1 MTAKDE
7 LKNYQDRIEAALKLD
22 KLDKDRLK
30 RLKSEYEALKKN
42 NATIEEFRSF
52 SEDINTIID
61 SVSDDLDYI
70 NKSFTD
76 SVSQLSKGKN
86 LLNAQKSALSKLSNI
101 ARETLNIR
109 RGDSN
114 LDDKKFKRLQEQA
127 RSQTDILR
135 TTRDQLRTQ
144 GESVKAINQQIAD
157 TQLLEDG
164 FKAILKVNEDVE
176 KKLGFIPQLAEG
188 IDKALSKI
196 GLPELGFAEAVA
208 ETKRLAQEAA
218 AAGIEFNAASTYV
231 NVLTNNLADAFT
243 PANLIQSAVLGIVD
257 ALFALDE
264 STGNLAKN
272 FGISYAEASGFSDEL
287 NSAANNAYLLN
298 VNTQGLTDAFTTL
311 NNEFGTFEKI
321 STESLVSFQRLTK
334 EAGLSNEAAIGLYR
348 TSILTGGELENNTKE
363 FMGEAKAIADANGL
377 ALNQK
382 QILEEVKNVSSATL
396 LTLGGQPKALAN
408 AIVKAKALGVSL
420 EQVENISSSLLDFEN
435 SISAELEAE
444 LLTGKNLNLEKAR
457 LAALNGDLATVA
469 EEIAKQ
475 TGSAAD
481 FTKMNVI
488 QQEALAKSV
497 GMTREDLAKSLMERE
512 ALAKLSGVEGKT
524 AQEKFN
530 NLVKEVGLEEA
541 KKQLGDEQLAN
552 LLAGQSAQER
562 FTAAIEKLKEVFVSI
577 AEPLLPVLDVFGKIA
592 ETVAPLA
599 GFIGQI
605 VKHAMELGKYLLPV
619 YGIYKGILLVQQGIL
634 LFQQRGLFQA
644 KAAAVFNKLGLITD
658 KQKLFYQSRLTYFE
672 NLTGTAKKKNLIL
685 ENASIV
691 NSLKKNTLAAIA
703 VVHER
708 MANIQKSIGVGIE
721 NAMVAIKNRGIL
733 ATIKDL
739 TLQGLARANKLK
751 NMLIDVGSLAIS
763 SAKAVAGIPIIG
775 PLLAAG
781 AAVGGIALG
790 LGLYNR
796 FKGNDV
802 VSPGYGKRTLLS
814 PEGAIDLNNKDT
826 VIAGTNLGGGSNQSA
841 NSSSPSINLSP
852 LIERMS
858 AVENLLSQILSKE
871 GTVFLDGNKVGTAMA
886 MGTYKTQ

>member
-7 LKNYQDRIEAALKLD
+7 LKNYQDRIESALKLD

-135 TTRDQLRTQ
+135 TTRDQLKTQ

-157 TQLLEDG
+157 AQLLEDG

-176 KKLGFIPQLAEG
+176 RKLGFIPQLAEG

-231 NVLTNNLADAFT
+231 SVLTNNLADAFT

-264 STGNLAKN
+264 STGDLAKN
-272 FGISYAEASGFSDEL
+272 FGISYAEAAGLSDEL

-298 VNTQGLTDAFTTL
+298 VTTQGLTDAFTTL
-311 NNEFGTFEKI
+311 NNEFGTFGQI
-321 STESLVSFQRLTK
+321 STESLASFQRLTK
-334 EAGLSNEAAIGLYR
+334 EAKLSDEAAIGLYR
-348 TSILTGGELENNTKE
+348 TSILTGGELEDNTKA

-420 EQVENISSSLLDFEN
+420 EQVENISSSLLDFES

-457 LAALNGDLATVA
+457 LAALNGDIATVA

-512 ALAKLSGVEGKT
+512 AIAKLSDQEGKT

-541 KKQLGDEQLAN
+541 KKRLGDEQVAN
-552 LLAGQSAQER
+552 LFAGQSAQER
-562 FTAAIEKLKEVFVSI
+562 FTAAVEKLKEVFVSI
-577 AEPLLPVLDVFGKIA
+577 AEPLLPILDIFGKIA

-599 GFIGQI
+599 GFIGQT
-605 VKHAMELGKYLLPV
+605 VKYAIELGKYLLPI
-619 YGIYKGILLVQQGIL
+619 YGIYKGIL
-634 LFQQRGLFQA
+634 LFQQRGLIQA

-672 NLTGTAKKKNLIL
+672 NVKKGIAKENLIL
-685 ENASIV
+685 ENSSIV

-708 MANIQKSIGVGIE
+708 MANLQKRIGVGFE
-721 NAMVAIKNRGIL
+721 NAMLAVKQKGIL
-733 ATIKDL
+733 TTIKDL
-739 TLQGLARANKLK
+739 ALQGLAKAKKLGS
-751 NMLIDVGSLAIS
+751 MLVDVGSLAIS

-775 PLLAAG
+775 PLLAVG
-781 AAVGGIALG
+781 AAAGGIALG

-796 FKGNDV
+796 FKGDDV
-802 VSPGYGKRTLLS
+802 VSPGYGKRTLLA

>member
-1 MTAKDE
+1 MAKDE

-135 TTRDQLRTQ
+135 TTRDQLKTQ

-157 TQLLEDG
+157 AQLLEDG

-176 KKLGFIPQLAEG
+176 RKLGFIPQLAEG

-196 GLPELGFAEAVA
+196 GLPELGFAEAVT

-231 NVLTNNLADAFT
+231 SVLTNNLADAFT

-264 STGNLAKN
+264 STGDLAKN
-272 FGISYAEASGFSDEL
+272 FGISYAEAAGLSDEL

-298 VNTQGLTDAFTTL
+298 VTTQGLTDAFTTL
-311 NNEFGTFEKI
+311 NNEFGTFGQI
-321 STESLVSFQRLTK
+321 STESLASFQRLTK
-334 EAGLSNEAAIGLYR
+334 EAKLSDEAAIGLYR
-348 TSILTGGELENNTKE
+348 TSILTGGELEDNTKA

-420 EQVENISSSLLDFEN
+420 EQVENISSSLLDFES

-457 LAALNGDLATVA
+457 LAALNGDIATVA

-512 ALAKLSGVEGKT
+512 AIAKLSDVEGKT

-541 KKQLGDEQLAN
+541 NKRLGDEQVAN
-552 LLAGQSAQER
+552 LFAGQSAQER
-562 FTAAIEKLKEVFVSI
+562 FTAAVEKLKEVFVSI
-577 AEPLLPVLDVFGKIA
+577 AEPLLPILDIFGKIA

-599 GFIGQI
+599 GFIGQT
-605 VKHAMELGKYLLPV
+605 VKYAIELGKYLLPV
-619 YGIYKGILLVQQGIL
+619 YGIYKGILL
-634 LFQQRGLFQA
+634 FQQRGLIQA

-672 NLTGTAKKKNLIL
+672 NVKKGIAKENLIL
-685 ENASIV
+685 ENSSIV

-708 MANIQKSIGVGIE
+708 MANLQKRIGVGFE
-721 NAMVAIKNRGIL
+721 NAMLAVKQKGIL
-733 ATIKDL
+733 TTIKDL
-739 TLQGLARANKLK
+739 ALQGLAKAKKLGS
-751 NMLIDVGSLAIS
+751 MLVDVGSLAIS

-775 PLLAAG
+775 PLLAVG
-781 AAVGGIALG
+781 AAAGGIALG

-796 FKGNDV
+796 FKGDDV
-802 VSPGYGKRTLLS
+802 VSPGYGKRTLLA

>member
-1 MTAKDE
+1 MTPEEE
-7 LKNYQDRIEAALKLD
+7 LNTYKKRIESTLKLGKLD
-22 KLDKDRLK
+22 KIRQDRYQQEYKDL
-30 RLKSEYEALKKN
+30 LANNGALERFK
-42 NATIEEFRSF
+42 TL
-52 SEDINTIID
+52 SEDINVILDQI
-61 SVSDDLDYI
+61 SDDLDYV

-86 LLNAQKSALSKLSNI
+86 LLNAQKSALNQLSNI

-109 RGDSN
+109 RGDSD
-114 LDDKKFKRLQEQA
+114 LDDKKFKKLQEQA
-127 RSQTDILR
+127 RRQTDILR
-135 TTRDQLRTQ
+135 TTRNQLATQ
-144 GESVKAINQQIAD
+144 GQSTAELDKQIAD
-157 TQLLEDG
+157 TQLLQDG
-164 FKAILKVNEDVE
+164 FKAILKVNEEVE

-196 GLPELGFAEAVA
+196 GLPELGFAEAVT

-218 AAGIEFNAASTYV
+218 ASGMKFNAASTYV
-231 NVLTNNLADAFT
+231 NILTNNLADAFT

-257 ALFALDE
+257 ALFALDK
-264 STGNLAKN
+264 SSGNLAKN
-272 FGISYAEASGFSDEL
+272 FGISYAEAAGLSDKL

-298 VNTQGLTDAFTTL
+298 VTTQGLTDAYTTL
-311 NNEFGTFEKI
+311 NNEFGTFGQVSE
-321 STESLVSFQRLTK
+321 ESLATFQRLTK

-348 TSILTGGELENNTKE
+348 TSILTGGELEDNTKA

-377 ALNQK
+377 VLNQK

-420 EQVENISSSLLDFEN
+420 EQVENISSSLLDFES
-435 SISAELEAE
+435 SISSELEAE

-457 LAALNGDLATVA
+457 LAALNGDIATVA

-512 ALAKLSGVEGKT
+512 AIAKLSDQEGKT

-541 KKQLGDEQLAN
+541 KKRLGDEQVAN
-552 LLAGQSAQER
+552 LFAGQNAQER
-562 FTAAIEKLKEVFVSI
+562 FTATAEKLKEVFVSI
-577 AEPLLPVLDVFGKIA
+577 AEPLLPVLDIFGKIA
-592 ETVAPLA
+592 ETIAPISGA
-599 GFIGQI
+599 IGQI
-605 VKHAMELGKYLLPV
+605 VKFAIDWGKYLLIP
-619 YGIYKGILLVQQGIL
+619 
-634 LFQQRGLFQA
+634 
-644 KAAAVFNKLGLITD
+644 
-658 KQKLFYQSRLTYFE
+658 
-672 NLTGTAKKKNLIL
+672 
-685 ENASIV
+685 
-691 NSLKKNTLAAIA
+691 LAAI
-703 VVHER
+703 
-708 MANIQKSIGVGIE
+708 KGIG
-721 NAMVAIKNRGIL
+721 L
-733 ATIKDL
+733 
-739 TLQGLARANKLK
+739 LARGLVVTQELYLKLK
-751 NMLIDVGSLAIS
+751 NFELIKEKSINAFKTIGNFLTLGMFQTKTRETALAATELARERGKIALKQLNLALENESLAVKLRAYAIAGKEFLIEKGKAAWKAIQVGYETTLNAIKKVGSMLTKKDLLLNIGKAAMGAIS
-763 SAKAVAGIPIIG
+763 SLSSIPVIG
-775 PLLAAG
+775 W
-781 AAVGGIALG
+781 ALG
-790 LGLYNR
+790 LAAAGTVAALGYK
-796 FKGNDV
+796 FLKGDDV
-802 VSPGYGKRTLLS
+802 MSQGYGKRTLMA
-814 PEGAIDLNNKDT
+814 PEGAIQLNNKDT
-826 VIAGTNLGGGSNQSA
+826 VIAGTNLGGGRNQSA